1 MKKRERFIKTSIST
15 SIILLFFIFPIILSA
30 PPPPGELFD
39 LTYWK
44 LQLPVS
50 NGNGSV
56 MEVKQPALKT
66 YTSEYFYTT
75 SSDNSMTFWCPQDGA
90 TTPNSDNP
98 RSELREMPA
107 NGDWTIKGKHEMNA
121 TVSVSQ
127 DPANHKVCIGQI
139 HTDTDVGSCSAV
151 VMLNWENGNLT
162 THFKDSSCKNIDK
175 NVGTGIKLN
184 TKFKYY
190 IKMENGNATVITDY
204 GTTTYEYTNI
214 GSYNLYFKAGDYV
227 QDSDPSSTEGGLIH
241 FHALVVKHS

>member
-1 MKKRERFIKTSIST
+1 M
-15 SIILLFFIFPIILSA
+15 IITLFFILAIVLSA
-30 PPPPGELFD
+30 PLPPGELFD

-56 MEVKQPALKT
+56 VEVKQPALKT

-75 SSDNSMTFWCPQDGA
+75 ASDNSMTFWCPQNGA
-90 TTPNSDNP
+90 TTPNTENP

-127 DPANHKVCIGQI
+127 DPANHKVCVGQI
-139 HTDTDVGSCSAV
+139 HTDTDAGSCSV
-151 VMLNWENGNLT
+151 VTMLNWEDGSLIA
-162 THFKDSSCKNIDK
+162 HFRDDKCNNIDK
-175 NVGTGIKLN
+175 TVGTGLKLN
-184 TKFKYY
+184 DTFKYY
-190 IKMENGNATVITDY
+190 IKMENGNVTVITDK
-204 GTTTYEYTNI
+204 GSTNYNYPNLT
-214 GSYNLYFKAGDYV
+214 YNLYFKAGDYV
-227 QDSDPSSTEGGLIH
+227 QDNDPSSTQGGVIH